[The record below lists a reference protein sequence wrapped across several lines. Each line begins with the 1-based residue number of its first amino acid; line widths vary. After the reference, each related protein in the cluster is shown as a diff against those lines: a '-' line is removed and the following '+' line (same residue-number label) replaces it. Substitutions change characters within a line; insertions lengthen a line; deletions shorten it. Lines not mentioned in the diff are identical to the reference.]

1 MAGNIDLT
9 RGSIKKG
16 LISFAFPLFLGNLFQ
31 QLYNTADSLI
41 VGNFLG
47 PLALA
52 SVSSATPLIFML
64 IGFFNGVA
72 MGAGVVIS
80 KSFGA
85 RDREMLD
92 RAVHTDIA
100 FGLTAGAVLTAFAV
114 VFTPS
119 ILRLMQ
125 TPEDIM
131 PTSIEYFRI
140 WSWGLIFNVM
150 YNICMGI
157 MNAVGDSKHPLYYLI
172 FSSITNVIL
181 DLVFIAVLGLGVWS
195 VALATTISQA
205 LSVILS
211 LMRMIR
217 GNEIYKLEIRKIRF
231 DIPVLKQIVR
241 MGLPSGIQN
250 SVIGLANTVVQTN
263 INTFTSVAVA
273 GSGAYAK
280 IEGFAFLP
288 ITCFS
293 MGLMTFMGQNLGAKE
308 YERAKKGAKF
318 GILTS
323 ITLAEL
329 IGVCVFIFAPHLI
342 ALFNDDPQVVA
353 YGTKQARI
361 ESLFYFGLAFSH
373 CIAGIMRGCGK
384 AKVPMF
390 IMLGIW
396 CVFRVSYLS
405 VVLSFLHRVEV
416 VYTVYPLT
424 WSLSSVL
431 FLIYFL
437 RADWIHAL
445 DNKEVK

>member
-1 MAGNIDLT
+1 M
-9 RGSIKKG
+9 
-16 LISFAFPLFLGNLFQ
+16 
-31 QLYNTADSLI
+31 
-41 VGNFLG
+41 
-47 PLALA
+47 
-52 SVSSATPLIFML
+52 
-64 IGFFNGVA
+64 
-72 MGAGVVIS
+72 
-80 KSFGA
+80 
-85 RDREMLD
+85 
-92 RAVHTDIA
+92 
-100 FGLTAGAVLTAFAV
+100 
-114 VFTPS
+114 
-119 ILRLMQ
+119 
-125 TPEDIM
+125 
-131 PTSIEYFRI
+131 
-140 WSWGLIFNVM
+140 
-150 YNICMGI
+150 
-157 MNAVGDSKHPLYYLI
+157 
-172 FSSITNVIL
+172 
-181 DLVFIAVLGLGVWS
+181 
-195 VALATTISQA
+195 
-205 LSVILS
+205 
-211 LMRMIR
+211 
-217 GNEIYKLEIRKIRF
+217 
-231 DIPVLKQIVR
+231 
-241 MGLPSGIQN
+241 
-250 SVIGLANTVVQTN
+250 IGLANTVVQTN

-353 YGTKQARI
+353 YGTRQARI

>member
-16 LISFAFPLFLGNLFQ
+16 LLSFAFPLFLGNLFQ

-52 SVSSATPLIFML
+52 SVSSSAPLIFML

-85 RDREMLD
+85 RDKEMLD

-100 FGLTAGAVLTAFAV
+100 FGLSAGALLTVFAV
-114 VFTPS
+114 LFTPV
-119 ILRLMQ
+119 ILRLMK

-131 PTSIEYFRI
+131 PTSSEYFRI
-140 WSWGLIFNVM
+140 WSWGLIFNIM

-172 FSSITNVIL
+172 FSSVTNIVL
-181 DLVFIAVLGLGVWS
+181 DLLFIGVLGYGVWAA
-195 VALATTISQA
+195 ALATTVSQA
-205 LSVILS
+205 LSVVLS
-211 LMRMIR
+211 LNRLFR
-217 GNEIYKLEIRKIRF
+217 GNEVFKVEIRKIRF
-231 DIPVLKQIVR
+231 DIAVLKEIVR
-241 MGLPSGIQN
+241 MGFPSGIQN
-250 SVIGLANTVVQTN
+250 SVIGFANAIVQTN

-273 GSGAYAK
+273 GSGAYSK

-308 YERAKKGAKF
+308 YERAKKGAGF

-323 ITLAEL
+323 ITLAEV
-329 IGVCVFIFAPHLI
+329 IGVLVFIFAPVLI
-342 ALFNDDPQVVA
+342 ALFNDDPEVVS
-353 YGTKQARI
+353 YGTRQARM
-361 ESLFYFGLAFSH
+361 ESLFYFGLAMSH

-390 IMLGIW
+390 IMMGIW
-396 CVFRVSYLS
+396 CVFRVTFLT
-405 VVLSFLHRVEV
+405 VVLSFYHRVEV
-416 VYTVYPLT
+416 IYTVYPLT
-424 WSLSSVL
+424 WSMSSVL
-431 FLIYFL
+431 FLIYFF
-437 RADWIHAL
+437 RADWIHGL
-445 DNKEVK
+445 EKKKVR

>member
-16 LISFAFPLFLGNLFQ
+16 LIGFAFPLFLGNLFQ

-52 SVSSATPLIFML
+52 SVSSSTPLIFML

-92 RAVHTDIA
+92 KAVHTDVA
-100 FGLTAGAVLTAFAV
+100 FGLTAGVCLTVFAVL
-114 VFTPS
+114 FTPS
-119 ILRLMQ
+119 ILHLMK

-131 PTSIEYFRI
+131 PTSTEYFRI
-140 WSWGLIFNVM
+140 WSWGLVFSIM

-157 MNAVGDSKHPLYYLI
+157 MNAVGDSRHPLYYLI
-172 FSSITNVIL
+172 ISSVTNVIL
-181 DLVFIAVLGLGVWS
+181 DLVFIGVLGLGVWS
-195 VALATTISQA
+195 VALATTISQG

-211 LMRMIR
+211 LGRMFR

-231 DIPVLKQIVR
+231 TVPVLKEIIR

-250 SVIGLANTVVQTN
+250 SVIGFANTIVQTN
-263 INTFTSVAVA
+263 INTFSSVAVA
-273 GSGAYAK
+273 GSGAYSK

-293 MGLMTFMGQNLGAKE
+293 MGLMTFIGQNLGAKE
-308 YERAKKGAKF
+308 YERAKKGARF

-329 IGVCVFIFAPHLI
+329 IGVMVFIFAPFLI
-342 ALFNDDPQVVA
+342 SLFNDDPAVVS
-353 YGTKQARI
+353 YGTRQARI
-361 ESLFYFGLAFSH
+361 ESLFYFALALSH

-396 CVFRVSYLS
+396 CVFRVSYLT
-405 VVLSFLHRVEV
+405 VVLSFYHHVEV
-416 VYTVYPLT
+416 IYTVYPLT
-424 WSLSSVL
+424 WSMSSVL
-431 FLIYFL
+431 FLIYFF

-445 DNKEVK
+445 ERKVR